1 MSITNDQFDAIK
13 RKYDQK
19 QLASARLASERLEYI
34 NTHVD
39 GYKELTDTIVSVSM
53 ERAKRALEGDKS
65 ALEDLSSLI
74 QSLSDQRDA
83 VLMGAGYP
91 KDYLEKVYECP
102 DCKDTGYIGNE
113 KCHCLKQEINNL
125 LYEQSNINEVLK
137 NVDFSMISDKYY
149 SGEDLI
155 HFKDSYDMAVRFVN
169 DFKKDYQNLIFYGT
183 VGTGKSLLSA
193 CIAKELLAKGYSVIY
208 FSAIS
213 LMEELSKQTF
223 DYKNKS
229 FSEGNSLYESDLL
242 IIDDLGTEMN
252 NNFTISSLFSLLNE
266 RAIRKKAV
274 VISTNLT
281 YEDLRDRYTDRIF
294 SRLTGGYNF
303 CRMSGPDIR
312 IAKKLTL

>member
-53 ERAKRALEGDKS
+53 ERARRALEGDKS

-83 VLMGAGYP
+83 VLMAAGYP

-125 LYEQSNINEVLK
+125 LYEQSNINEILK
-137 NVDFSMISDKYY
+137 NVDFSMVSDKYY

-155 HFKDSYDMAVRFVN
+155 HFKDSYDVAVRFVN
-169 DFKKDYQNLIFYGT
+169 DFNKDYQNLIFYGT
-183 VGTGKSLLSA
+183 VGTGKSLLST
-193 CIAKELLAKGYSVIY
+193 CIAKELLGRGYSVIY

-252 NNFTISSLFSLLNE
+252 NNFTVSSLFSLLNE

-274 VISTNLT
+274 IISTNLS

-312 IAKKLTL
+312 IAKKLTV